1 VKKRKVERRSS
12 DHVRDIFSKDNV
24 NRHYHDHENISELE
38 GSYPFTFLVSGAIS
52 DSESFL
58 LLTTTTIKI
67 MTSPRPSCLKQE
79 GSTSS
84 NMARLVVCFSEM
96 VVYSFAY
103 ELGDNPNVREGAPL
117 TIGWKHTKKNAYDIN
132 HFEFVRKSRPRR
144 CRKEL
149 VLNCAQRDAMLLGL
163 GYSMQEIDIAAQEA
177 QAIRVSRLNSIKNST
192 WSKFRSI
199 VERTKETMPR
209 LIAGRTA

>member
-1 VKKRKVERRSS
+1 MSAVTTGKQLWTLEAFWQYFTRSL
-12 DHVRDIFSKDNV
+12 DYTHFAQRFFWEFS
-24 NRHYHDHENISELE
+24 R
-38 GSYPFTFLVSGAIS
+38 AIS
-52 DSESFL
+52 DSDSLL
-58 LLTTTTIKI
+58 LLTTANDNII
-67 MTSPRPSCLKQE
+67 MTSTRPSCLKPH
-79 GSTSS
+79 GSASS
-84 NMARLVVCFSEM
+84 KKERPVVCFGEM

-117 TIGWKHTKKNAYDIN
+117 TIGWKHIKKNACAID
-132 HFEFVRKSRPRR
+132 HFEYVRKSRPRR

-149 VLNCAQRDAMLLGL
+149 VLNCAQRDAILLGL
-163 GYSMQEIDIAAQEA
+163 GYSMLEIDIASQEA